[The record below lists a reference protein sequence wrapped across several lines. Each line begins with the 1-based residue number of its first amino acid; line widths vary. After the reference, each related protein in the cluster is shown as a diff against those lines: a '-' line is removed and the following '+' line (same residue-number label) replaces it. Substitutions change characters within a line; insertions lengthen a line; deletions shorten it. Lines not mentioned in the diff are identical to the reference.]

1 MTHRGYR
8 QRCRELCCSIYK
20 TKGGWIMIRA
30 RHVAGTSLIFFGSGI
45 SAFAQ
50 ASEASPVKIDTGD
63 TAWVLT
69 SAALVLMMTIP
80 GLAFF
85 YGGLVRV
92 KNVLATL
99 MQSFFMVG
107 IITLQWVLIGYSL
120 GFAPGSSLLGSLD
133 WLGLQGVGLTPNPDY
148 AATIPH
154 QAFMI
159 FQMMFAVIT
168 PALMTGAFA
177 ERMKF
182 SAFVV
187 FSLVWAT
194 LIYDPLAHWVW
205 GT

>member
-1 MTHRGYR
+1 
-8 QRCRELCCSIYK
+8 
-20 TKGGWIMIRA
+20 
-30 RHVAGTSLIFFGSGI
+30 
-45 SAFAQ
+45 
-50 ASEASPVKIDTGD
+50 
-63 TAWVLT
+63 
-69 SAALVLMMTIP
+69 
-80 GLAFF
+80 
-85 YGGLVRV
+85 RV

-107 IITLQWVLIGYSL
+107 LITLQWVLIGYSL
-120 GFAPGSSLLGSLD
+120 GFAPGSSLLG
-133 WLGLQGVGLTPNPDY
+133 GLSWVGLHGVGLAPNPDY
-148 AATIPH
+148 AATVPH

-205 GT
+205 GTGGWLRTLGALDFAGGTVVHISS